1 LLRAE
6 SIAVLRRSLGMLAHH
21 LSLSDVIQPAPR
33 RLYERLA
40 PFETN
45 RDRTSESWRDYVH
58 MMIDRLPETG
68 RGESDT
74 PAYRR
79 ASELEQDLR
88 FLAEAL
94 QEIGADAIASDQ
106 VAPVQHL
113 VAAYEFHGAALD
125 IRQNSAFHDRALG
138 QLLAASG
145 YEDTD
150 YANWPESQ
158 RRQWIDRELL
168 SPRPFTVDSA
178 SLQPEA
184 AASVDLFRFVRGWIA
199 EHGARGIGSFV
210 VSMTHAPSDLLAV
223 YLLAREA
230 GLVHGP
236 AGELVC
242 EIAVTP
248 LFETINDLDASPGI
262 LAEFLAHPA
271 VKRSLAYIQER
282 DQTPRPIQEVMIG
295 YSDSNKDGGILASQ
309 WYLRKAQLQLAEVA
323 EQAGI
328 ELRFFHGRGGTIGR
342 GAGPT
347 NAFLAALPAGTLR
360 GGIRITEQGEV
371 LAQKYANRLTAALH
385 LERMLAGTTRWTLL
399 HQTASPEAPREIE
412 ELTEAAAAASR
423 RAYAE
428 LIRTPGFLD
437 FFSGATPI
445 DAIESSRIGS
455 RPARR
460 SGRRTLEDLRAIP
473 WVFSWS
479 QARFNLPGW
488 YGVGSAFDVVCGD
501 DASRWRLF
509 AQAART
515 WPFLSYVLHNVE
527 FSVAAA
533 DTEIMAEYASM
544 VEDPAV
550 RDGVLEKILREY
562 ELTQQVLG
570 KLYPHERA
578 GRRPRLV
585 KAIEM
590 RRNALIRLHREQI
603 ALLREWRAAAR
614 AERSD
619 ETARILPFLLATVN
633 AIAGGL
639 KTTG

>member
-1 LLRAE
+1 
-6 SIAVLRRSLGMLAHH
+6 
-21 LSLSDVIQPAPR
+21 
-33 RLYERLA
+33 
-40 PFETN
+40 
-45 RDRTSESWRDYVH
+45 
-58 MMIDRLPETG
+58 
-68 RGESDT
+68 
-74 PAYRR
+74 
-79 ASELEQDLR
+79 
-88 FLAEAL
+88 
-94 QEIGADAIASDQ
+94 
-106 VAPVQHL
+106 
-113 VAAYEFHGAALD
+113 
-125 IRQNSAFHDRALG
+125 
-138 QLLAASG
+138 
-145 YEDTD
+145 
-150 YANWPESQ
+150 
-158 RRQWIDRELL
+158 
-168 SPRPFTVDSA
+168 
-178 SLQPEA
+178 
-184 AASVDLFRFVRGWIA
+184 
-199 EHGARGIGSFV
+199 
-210 VSMTHAPSDLLAV
+210 
-223 YLLAREA
+223 
-230 GLVHGP
+230 
-236 AGELVC
+236 
-242 EIAVTP
+242 
-248 LFETINDLDASPGI
+248 
-262 LAEFLAHPA
+262 
-271 VKRSLAYIQER
+271 
-282 DQTPRPIQEVMIG
+282 
-295 YSDSNKDGGILASQ
+295 
-309 WYLRKAQLQLAEVA
+309 
-323 EQAGI
+323 
-328 ELRFFHGRGGTIGR
+328 
-342 GAGPT
+342 
-347 NAFLAALPAGTLR
+347 
-360 GGIRITEQGEV
+360 
-371 LAQKYANRLTAALH
+371 
-385 LERMLAGTTRWTLL
+385 MLAGTTRWTLL